1 MIESTF
7 IKQFSHVFSFD
18 LFNDFNLT
26 MLIYLVI
33 ILLRLGWVT
42 ILKVPS
48 IYHVFRCKIP
58 DVCCQQRPRFSGR
71 SLGLSD
77 LNNLDQAERDETV
90 VESVT
95 TYYAETIMIKF

>member
-1 MIESTF
+1 MMESTF

-48 IYHVFRCKIP
+48 IYHVFRCKIS
-58 DVCCQQRPRFSGR
+58 DVCCQQRPRLSGR

-77 LNNLDQAERDETV
+77 LNNLDQVEKDKTV